1 MSDSTTID
9 NTLIISGIA
18 AIGAYGLHRYGGI
31 STREAVIGAGIV
43 IGGALI
49 IYEFDQVKSD
59 LPYVLGLGGGIAALF
74 LFL

>member
-9 NTLIISGIA
+9 NTLIVAGIA
-18 AIGAYGLHRYGGI
+18 AIGAYALHKYGGI
-31 STREAVIGAGIV
+31 STKEAIIGAGIV

-49 IYEFDQVKSD
+49 IYEFDQVKTD
-59 LPYVLGLGGGIAALF
+59 LPYVLGLGGGVAALL